1 MRSPLPMRRIAD
13 LVGSPLAWAAAVA
26 LLFGVPLASGLLR
39 GRAAPPPPVLG
50 AFPGFVLR
58 DEQGAP
64 FGDRDL
70 RGRAFVA
77 ELLCTRCTVPA
88 ALAAETMR
96 ALQRRTRSL
105 GDALLLV
112 SFAADA
118 DPAAL
123 RALQGPQR
131 DLRRVLV
138 SGSPPGA
145 ERLFAPEGSLL
156 LVDAALRIRAV
167 YRRDDLDDLL
177 RDAMLVVNAN

>member
-26 LLFGVPLASGLLR
+26 LLFSV
-39 GRAAPPPPVLG
+39 
-50 AFPGFVLR
+50 
-58 DEQGAP
+58 
-64 FGDRDL
+64 
-70 RGRAFVA
+70 
-77 ELLCTRCTVPA
+77 
-88 ALAAETMR
+88 
-96 ALQRRTRSL
+96 
-105 GDALLLV
+105 
-112 SFAADA
+112 AADA

-145 ERLFAPEGSLL
+145 EGLFAPEGSLL
-156 LVDAALRIRAV
+156 LVDAALRIRGV